1 MAHGTPDQVAAKWA
15 NNLGAAT
22 ASIQQGVE
30 AVKVA
35 PGQAAA
41 RQKGAYVQNVQAA
54 ADKWAANVAA
64 VSLQSWQN
72 DMVAKG
78 IPRVATGAS
87 AAAPKMT
94 AFMGKLLPYIDSGK
108 SQLPARG
115 NLQQNKARVMA
126 WIDYMAG
133 FSK

>member
-15 NNLGAAT
+15 ANLGGAT
-22 ASIQQGVE
+22 AAIQQGVE

-41 RQKGAYVQNVQAA
+41 RQKSAYVQNVQAA
-54 ADKWAANVAA
+54 ADKWAGNVAA
-64 VSLQSWQN
+64 VSLQSWQS
-72 DMVAKG
+72 DMVNKG

-87 AAAPKMT
+87 AAEPKMT
-94 AFMGKLLPYIDSGK
+94 AFMGKLLPYIDSGRT
-108 SQLPARG
+108 QLPARG
-115 NLQQNKARVMA
+115 TLQQNKARVMA

-133 FSK
+133 FRK